1 MNSAF
6 LCFCTGA
13 KIVEVL
19 FNCMVRPLTTLK
31 KVYKSIT
38 KIPISSLSKK
48 RGTSFQ
54 TDKIKC

>member
-6 LCFCTGA
+6 LCFCTDA
-13 KIVEVL
+13 KIAEVL
-19 FNCMVRPLTTLK
+19 FNCMVR
-31 KVYKSIT
+31 VYKSIT
-38 KIPISSLSKK
+38 KIPISSLTKR